1 MLPHW
6 LANAIIPN
14 RRERRELNQR
24 GVSRMTELI
33 SIVYGLPV
41 RATSK
46 MFHHLCLGGE
56 VDMGALPAGV

>member
-1 MLPHW
+1 
-6 LANAIIPN
+6 
-14 RRERRELNQR
+14 
-24 GVSRMTELI
+24 MTELT